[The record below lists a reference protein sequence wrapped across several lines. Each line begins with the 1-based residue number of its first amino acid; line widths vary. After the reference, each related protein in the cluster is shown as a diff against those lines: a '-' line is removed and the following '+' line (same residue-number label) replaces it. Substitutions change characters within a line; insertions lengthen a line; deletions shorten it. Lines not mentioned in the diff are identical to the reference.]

1 MSSLDTSR
9 SNDRLEDAGTWPP
22 WLHASALWMWRVA
35 VICRKEF
42 VQFFR
47 NWVLAV
53 FMLYSMTLMAYNT
66 ATAISHDLK
75 NAQMVVVDHDR
86 SGASRELVSRF
97 RQPEFRFAGQ
107 LENADDGV
115 RQLDSGA
122 ASLVLDIPPN
132 FELDLREGRQTQLQL
147 QLNGADATRAY
158 LTSAYAANIVSR
170 FGQEQARSSSPNGL
184 LPIVENEQR
193 VWFSPNQEETLFTAI
208 QDLAQHILLF
218 SLLLPAAA
226 LAREKERGT
235 VEQLLVSP
243 LSPLQIMLGKILP
256 MTAVILC
263 ASVLCLFGTI
273 EWALGQE
280 VRGSVPLFLFVA
292 ALFSFSS
299 AGIGILIASLTRNLG
314 QVGIVSITLMPIMF
328 MLSGSD
334 TPAEMMP
341 TALLP
346 VMYLSPLHHY
356 LNAVFGILIKG
367 APFSMVWDSIL
378 YMCLLGS
385 VVFFISLARFRRSF
399 R

>member
-1 MSSLDTSR
+1 MNRRDKSWIQLFH
-9 SNDRLEDAGTWPP
+9 PP
-22 WLHASALWMWRVA
+22 ALWIWRVA

-47 NWVLAV
+47 NWVLAI

-75 NAQMVVVDHDR
+75 NAKLVVVDHDR
-86 SGASRELVSRF
+86 SGASRELVHRF
-97 RQPEFRFAGQ
+97 RPPEFRFAGQ
-107 LENADDGV
+107 LENASDGI
-115 RQLDSGA
+115 RQLDQGT

-132 FELDLREGRQTQLQL
+132 FELDLREGRQTKLQL
-147 QLNGADATRAY
+147 QLDGADATRAY
-158 LTSAYAANIVSR
+158 LTSAYAANIVAR
-170 FGQEQARSSSPNGL
+170 FGRERARRLGATDTGT

-193 VWFSPNQEETLFTAI
+193 VWFSSNQDETLFTAI

-243 LSPLQIMLGKILP
+243 LSPVQIMLGKILP
-256 MTAVILC
+256 MTAIILC

-273 EWALGQE
+273 EWALGLE
-280 VRGSVPLFLFVA
+280 VRGSVSLFLVVA
-292 ALFSFSS
+292 GLFSFSA
-299 AGIGILIASLTRNLG
+299 AGIGILIASLTSNLG
-314 QVGIVSITLMPIMF
+314 QVGIISITLMPIMF

-341 TALLP
+341 KALLP

-367 APFSMVWDSIL
+367 APLSMVWDSIL

-385 VVFFISLARFRRSF
+385 VVFAISLARFRRSF

>member
-1 MSSLDTSR
+1 MSRRSTLD
-9 SNDRLEDAGTWPP
+9 NVL
-22 WLHASALWMWRVA
+22 LWIWRVA

-42 VQFFR
+42 IQFLR

-53 FMLYSMTLMAYNT
+53 FMLYSMTIMAYNT
-66 ATAISHDLK
+66 ANAISHDLK
-75 NAQMVVVDHDR
+75 NAQLVVVDHDR
-86 SGASRELVSRF
+86 SGASRELVHRF

-107 LENADDGV
+107 LENASDGIK
-115 RQLDSGA
+115 RLDAGS

-132 FELDLREGRQTQLQL
+132 FEHDLREGRQTQLQV
-147 QLNGADATRAY
+147 QLDGADATRAY
-158 LTSAYAANIVSR
+158 LTSAYASNIVSR
-170 FGQEQARSSSPNGL
+170 FGQEYSRSNAGVETGS
-184 LPIVENEQR
+184 LPMVENELR
-193 VWFSPNQEETLFTAI
+193 AWFSPNGEEKLFTAI

-256 MTAVILC
+256 MTAIILC

-273 EWALGQE
+273 EGALGLE
-280 VRGSVPLFLFVA
+280 VRGSVPLFLVVA
-292 ALFSFSS
+292 ALFSFSA

-367 APFSMVWDSIL
+367 APLSMVWDSIL

-385 VVFFISLARFRRSF
+385 VVFLISLMRFRRSF

>member
-1 MSSLDTSR
+1 M
-9 SNDRLEDAGTWPP
+9 NE
-22 WLHASALWMWRVA
+22 LHERPNALALWIWRVA
-35 VICRKEF
+35 VVCRKEF

-47 NWVLAV
+47 NWVLAL
-53 FMLYSMTLMAYNT
+53 FMLYSMTFMTYST
-66 ATAISHDLK
+66 ANAISHDLK
-75 NAQMVVVDHDR
+75 NAKLLVIDHDR
-86 SGASRELVSRF
+86 SGASRELIHRF
-97 RQPEFRFAGQ
+97 RKPQFRFAGQ
-107 LENADDGV
+107 LDSADEGIE
-115 RQLDSGA
+115 QLDRGA
-122 ASLVLDIPPN
+122 ASLVLDISPN
-132 FELDLREGRQTQLQL
+132 FEQDLREGRPTKLQVQLA
-147 QLNGADATRAY
+147 GADATRAY
-158 LTSAYAANIVSR
+158 LTSAYAANIVAK
-170 FGQEQARSSSPNGL
+170 FGHDWTESTGL
-184 LPIVENEQR
+184 ATATLPTVENERR
-193 VWFSPNQEETLFTAI
+193 VWFSPNHEEKRFTAI

-256 MTAVILC
+256 MTAIILC
-263 ASVLCLFGTI
+263 MSMLCLFGTI
-273 EWALGQE
+273 EGALGLE
-280 VRGSVPLFLFVA
+280 VRGSIPLFLLVA
-292 ALFSFSS
+292 ALFSFSA
-299 AGIGILIASLTRNLG
+299 AGIGILIASLTQNLG

-341 TALLP
+341 AGLLP

-367 APFSMVWDSIL
+367 APFWMVWDSIL

-385 VVFFISLARFRRSF
+385 VVFVISLARFRRSF